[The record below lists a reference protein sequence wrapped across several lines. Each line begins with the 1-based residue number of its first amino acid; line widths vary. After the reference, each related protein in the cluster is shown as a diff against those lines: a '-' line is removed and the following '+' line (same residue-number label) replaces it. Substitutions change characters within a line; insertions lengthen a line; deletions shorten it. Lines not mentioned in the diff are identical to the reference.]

1 MPKASKTTATESF
14 SLEGFEGH
22 YAELPGGYSV
32 GFERYEQDQDPGELF
47 RGLPDD
53 RCQSPHWGVVLRGR
67 VAFRYADRGETI
79 EAGEA
84 YYAPPGHTPVLYA
97 GTEVVEFSPTD
108 ALKETL
114 GVVIE
119 NLRAAGVEL

>member
-1 MPKASKTTATESF
+1 MPKTSKQDAPRAVE
-14 SLEGFEGH
+14 LEGYEGRF
-22 YAELPGGYSV
+22 AELPGGYTV
-32 GFERYEQDQDPGELF
+32 AFETFTADADVGELF

-67 VAFRYADRGETI
+67 LTFRYADREETV

-84 YYAPPGHTPVLYA
+84 YYAPPGHTPVLSA

-108 ALKETL
+108 ALNETMS
-114 GVVIE
+114 VVSE
-119 NLRAAGVEL
+119 NLRAAGVAP